1 MDKCLFCYK
10 PLENNQVDYHPVC
23 SKKFFG
29 TYAPPV
35 IDLSLDRIKEIAIN
49 SLTNRIAVTGVQ
61 PKLSLDL
68 SISGKNEKRLTLVGL
83 WGKYILKP
91 PFEDYPEMVE
101 IEDLTMHMA
110 EELKIKTAEHTLA
123 RLQSGE
129 LAYITKRFDRI
140 KKEKVPVED
149 MAQLTETLTEN
160 KYRGSMELIARTIKK
175 YSNYAGFDLIRL
187 FEVTLFSF
195 LTGNSDMHLKNFSLL
210 TDKDNETLLSPAYDL
225 LSTKLLVPADKEDLA
240 LSLNGKNN
248 NIRRKDFNTFA
259 QYLEIGEKTL
269 ENIYNRFY
277 ISLPVLEEWIE
288 KSFLSAVMKN
298 KYKEFLHNRISI
310 IF

>member
-1 MDKCLFCYK
+1 
-10 PLENNQVDYHPVC
+10 
-23 SKKFFG
+23 
-29 TYAPPV
+29 
-35 IDLSLDRIKEIAIN
+35 
-49 SLTNRIAVTGVQ
+49 
-61 PKLSLDL
+61 
-68 SISGKNEKRLTLVGL
+68 
-83 WGKYILKP
+83 
-91 PFEDYPEMVE
+91 
-101 IEDLTMHMA
+101 
-110 EELKIKTAEHTLA
+110 
-123 RLQSGE
+123 
-129 LAYITKRFDRI
+129 
-140 KKEKVPVED
+140 
-149 MAQLTETLTEN
+149 
-160 KYRGSMELIARTIKK
+160 
-175 YSNYAGFDLIRL
+175 
-187 FEVTLFSF
+187 
-195 LTGNSDMHLKNFSLL
+195 LL